1 MQTYLDFDNESN
13 DLIVSNKNLKILKIL
28 EAKNKFNLVYGSS
41 KSGKSTIAKKYSK
54 KKSYDYFTTLPS
66 SLDFQNGLYL
76 DLDKLPLSEEF
87 FFHFIQYFLS
97 QDIPLTIFTQTNP
110 FELST
115 KDTALPDTLSRL
127 KQFHIEIIEEPD
139 EELLFKLI
147 KKHLKSKSITIS
159 DKIIKE
165 TMNHI
170 NRTYLDAFIAART
183 INHLL
188 SQNNHNINL
197 SLIKSHYE
205 QI

>member
-1 MQTYLDFDNESN
+1 MQTYLDFDSESN
-13 DLIVSNKNLKILKIL
+13 DLIVSNKNLKTLKLL

-41 KSGKSTIAKKYSK
+41 KSGKSTIAKKFSNKY
-54 KKSYDYFTTLPS
+54 SYDYFTSLPS
-66 SLDFQNGLYL
+66 SLEFQNGLYL
-76 DLDKLPLSEEF
+76 DIDKLPLSEEF

-97 QDIPLTIFTQTNP
+97 QNLPLTIFTKTNP
-110 FELST
+110 FELN
-115 KDTALPDTLSRL
+115 AYEAILPDTLSRL
-127 KQFHIEIIEEPD
+127 KQFHIEFLEEPD

-147 KKHLKSKSITIS
+147 EKHLKSKSITIS

-165 TMNHI
+165 TMNYI

-197 SLIKSHYE
+197 SLIKNHYE

>member
-1 MQTYLDFDNESN
+1 MQTYLDFNNESN
-13 DLIVSNKNLKILKIL
+13 DLIVSSKNLNILKL
-28 EAKNKFNLVYGSS
+28 LDTKNKFNLIYGSS

-54 KKSYDYFTTLPS
+54 KKLYEYYTTLPS
-66 SLDFQNGLYL
+66 SLVFKNGLYL

-87 FFHFIQYFLS
+87 FFHVIQYFLS

-110 FELST
+110 FELSS
-115 KDTALPDTLSRL
+115 KEVVLPDTLSRL

-139 EELLFKLI
+139 DELLFKLI
-147 KKHLKSKSITIS
+147 EKHLKSKSITVS
-159 DKIIKE
+159 DRIIRE

-170 NRTYLDAFIAART
+170 NRTYLSAFIAAKT

-197 SLIKSHYE
+197 SLIKNHYE

>member
-28 EAKNKFNLVYGSS
+28 EDKNKFNLVYGSS

-165 TMNHI
+165 TMNYI

-197 SLIKSHYE
+197 SLIKTHYE